1 MRKKL
6 KPCFDAEEVKADL
19 IDAVCSK
26 YQNDVSVRALAKEL
40 EMSPMKVRKILI
52 TGGVYSTDLSTEID
66 ALYKD
71 GKTPAEIAGLLNTSV
86 ANVNSYLPYERIIY
100 NMDEKSVEADRQ
112 QRYRDRKKAG
122 MELEKKELPKIERVR
137 NKTMIIVAGKK
148 LRAAL
153 PKEIF
158 DNTSDPLA
166 RDRSYTWASNI
177 GGQFAMHE
185 PADPDKSIWS
195 AELTSAGRGKSRKQG
210 VVLMSANCGFAV
222 MSPLPAPPTLFTY
235 TDEELRSMDWIERQT
250 IEQENREK
258 QEEYRGILED
268 TFIGAIRSGLLSF
281 ALPEERVLDYTD
293 TIARIELVRGKRTMP
308 SVRLEDFIERELQ
321 WEAGDDPVAQFNIR
335 GNWTSRKF
343 GNSGEYRHVEAH
355 TCSMLGMDD
364 KECQKWIFDFL
375 APMRETMKT
384 GE

>member
-6 KPCFDAEEVKADL
+6 KPGFDAEEVKADL
-19 IDAVCSK
+19 IDTVCSK
-26 YQNDVSVRALAKEL
+26 YQNGVSVRALAKEL
-40 EMSPMKVRKILI
+40 EMSPMKARKILI

-66 ALYKD
+66 ELYKD
-71 GKTPAEIAGLLNTSV
+71 GKRPAEIAELLNTSV

-112 QRYRDRKKAG
+112 QRYRDRRKAG
-122 MELEKKELPKIERVR
+122 AEPEKKELPIIDRVR
-137 NKTMIIVAGKK
+137 SKTMIIVAGKK

-177 GGQFAMHE
+177 GGQFEMHE

-222 MSPLPAPPTLFTY
+222 MSPLPVPPALSTY
-235 TDEELRSMDWIERQT
+235 TDAELRSMDWIERQT
-250 IEQENREK
+250 IERENNEK
-258 QEEYRGILED
+258 LEEYRGILED
-268 TFIGAIRSGLLSF
+268 SFIRAIRSGLLSF

-293 TIARIELVRGKRTMP
+293 TIARIELVRGKRSMP
-308 SVRLEDFIERELQ
+308 AVRLEDFIERELQ

-355 TCSMLGMDD
+355 TCYMLDMDD
-364 KECQKWIFDFL
+364 KECQKWMFDFL

>member
-6 KPCFDAEEVKADL
+6 KPGFDAEEVKADL
-19 IDAVCSK
+19 IDTVCSK
-26 YQNDVSVRALAKEL
+26 YQNGVSVRALAKEL

-66 ALYKD
+66 ELYKD
-71 GKTPAEIAGLLNTSV
+71 GKKPAEIAALLNTSV

-122 MELEKKELPKIERVR
+122 SEPEKKELPKIDRMR
-137 NKTMIIVAGKK
+137 SKTMIIVAGKK

-166 RDRSYTWASNI
+166 RDMSYTWASNI

-222 MSPLPAPPTLFTY
+222 MSPLPASPTLSTY

-281 ALPEERVLDYTD
+281 ALPEERVLD
-293 TIARIELVRGKRTMP
+293 
-308 SVRLEDFIERELQ
+308 
-321 WEAGDDPVAQFNIR
+321 
-335 GNWTSRKF
+335 
-343 GNSGEYRHVEAH
+343 
-355 TCSMLGMDD
+355 
-364 KECQKWIFDFL
+364 
-375 APMRETMKT
+375 
-384 GE
+384 